1 LSRNQASGLIRLN
14 ADLKDYYDA
23 NRDRKLS
30 SLYPLTRS
38 MLKGDDDKC
47 PSLKSKA
54 AECRHLADF
63 AVVLANRHRY
73 GNPGRS
79 RLVFRG
85 RMRGKEEQHYSGIV
99 DACEGMV
106 AYQASVTAPE
116 FNAHTCKQA
125 MYVCL
130 QGLARPNR
138 LWREGLPEAEK
149 AYQPFPIKPKAH
161 MLQHLC
167 EDKLPIWG
175 SPSNSWCYRDED
187 YIGSIK
193 KIAALS
199 SHPRTLE
206 QRVMEKLLI
215 LSGMGFSA

>member
-1 LSRNQASGLIRLN
+1 LN
-14 ADLKDYYDA
+14 ADLKDYYEA

-30 SLYPLTRS
+30 SLYPLTKS
-38 MLKGDDDKC
+38 MLKGEDDKC
-47 PSLKSKA
+47 PSLKCKA

-63 AVVLANRHRY
+63 AAVLANRHRY
-73 GNPGRS
+73 GNAGRS
-79 RLVFRG
+79 PLVFRG
-85 RMRGKEEQHYSGIV
+85 RMHGREAQHQSGT
-99 DACEGMV
+99 A
-106 AYQASVTAPE
+106 AYQASCTAPE
-116 FNAHTCKQA
+116 FNADACKQA

-130 QGLARPNR
+130 QGLARLNR

-167 EDKLPIWG
+167 EDKLPLWG
-175 SPSNSWCYRDED
+175 SSSNSWCYRDED